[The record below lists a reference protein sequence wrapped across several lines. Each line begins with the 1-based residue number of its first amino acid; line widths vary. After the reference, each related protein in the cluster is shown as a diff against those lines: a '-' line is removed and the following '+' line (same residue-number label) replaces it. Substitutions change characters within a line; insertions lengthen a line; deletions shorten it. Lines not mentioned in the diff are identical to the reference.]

1 MEKCAS
7 YLSNAYSY
15 GESLAH
21 AEIEKFAREGQ
32 DQTTAQHV
40 STGLAGIPGL
50 GVLGAPIA
58 APDGTG
64 FGSFGATALGQGL
77 GGAVGGGIGLA
88 SGISAA
94 KNSMGSHARDRMAQ
108 ALKNGG
114 VGALLEMAENTEP
127 EVLKKGLGSLVR
139 RPLVGGLLGMAAGMA
154 AGGAGMNYLHQR
166 MQRDH
171 GTV

>member
-7 YLSNAYSY
+7 YLFNAYSY

-50 GVLGAPIA
+50 GVLGAPLA

-64 FGSFGATALGQGL
+64 WGSFGATGFGQ
-77 GGAVGGGIGLA
+77 
-88 SGISAA
+88 
-94 KNSMGSHARDRMAQ
+94 SMGGST
-108 ALKNGG
+108 
-114 VGALLEMAENTEP
+114 GALIGGYLGLQGAIDEVKSMKKLQDLEK
-127 EVLKKGLGSLVR
+127 VLGHGLKPVI
-139 RPLVGGLLGMAAGMA
+139 GGLLGAA

-166 MQRDH
+166 SQRDH
-171 GTV
+171 GNV

>member
-94 KNSMGSHARDRMAQ
+94 KKSMGSFASDPEVRSRMAQ
-108 ALKNGG
+108 AIKNGDAASFLG
-114 VGALLEMAENTEP
+114 LAGENP
-127 EVLKKGLGSLVR
+127 ETMKKGLGSLVK
-139 RPLVGGLLGMAAGMA
+139 RPFVGGLLGMAAG
-154 AGGAGMNYLHQR
+154 GAGLNYLHQR

-171 GTV
+171 GNV